1 MDFLQGY
8 RYPLMRRGFG
18 VGVSQSDVEI
28 VFGPVPTGRIWVVTN
43 LAIEDETHN
52 FTSVRVFIKDPGYNH
67 WLLEDVTLLLG
78 RLYWHDGEIW
88 VPETRVLVARFVG
101 TTTGDVLRAY
111 INGFVLV
118 QPEGFKD
125 G

>member
-1 MDFLQGY
+1 MDWLQGY
-8 RYPLMRRGFG
+8 PYPMMLRGFG
-18 VGVSQSDVEI
+18 VGVSQSDVDIETP
-28 VFGPVPTGRIWVVTN
+28 PVPTGRIWVITN
-43 LAIEDETHN
+43 CAVEDQTNN
-52 FTSVRVFIKDPGYNH
+52 FTSVRVFIKNPGYNH
-67 WLLEDVTLLLG
+67 WLLEDVTLLAG

-101 TTTGDVLRAY
+101 TTTGDVLRTY
-111 INGFVLV
+111 LNGFVLV